1 MRFGSSWT
9 ARTRPANRRPERR
22 PISTTASLTGDDS
35 ALRPRHLAGRRSGRS
50 RHRDQPTTRPSCYV
64 RPTRR
69 VSFGYRVSSGSERR
83 LADDLTGCVASLPR
97 TASTAP
103 TICLGERSGLGT
115 APSLG
120 FARTT
125 EQNRRRVLPRR
136 AIGRGGRP
144 GADLRLNNPPPTPI
158 ATNSRTKLI
167 TTSITARILDRHPPD
182 GTRRP
187 TAARCAATCPG
198 GAGPRLPRRTAGS
211 PRQQRREPPAGCVAM
226 KRFCGSHD
234 LQQLRG
240 AGVELA
246 GAAIR

>member
-182 GTRRP
+182 GTRSPNRSP
-187 TAARCAATCPG
+187 MSGYMSRWSRSAPSSPNSGFQAAATG
-198 GAGPRLPRRTAGS
+198 TASWVRRAG
-211 PRQQRREPPAGCVAM
+211 M
-226 KRFCGSHD
+226 FCGSHD